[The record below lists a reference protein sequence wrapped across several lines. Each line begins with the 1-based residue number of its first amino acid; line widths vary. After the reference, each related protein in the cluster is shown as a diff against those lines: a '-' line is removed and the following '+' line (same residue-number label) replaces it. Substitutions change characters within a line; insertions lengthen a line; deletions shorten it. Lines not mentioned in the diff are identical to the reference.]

1 MKIEV
6 PATELAMACHM
17 IAAAECDRV
26 TVHADERVRVAAHCG
41 SQVFCVLIDGTIH
54 EHGYATLLGRDLG
67 AILRPLS
74 SGRRGT
80 SDYTITHDETS
91 DKVLVRNGQ
100 TLVFNAQ
107 NGGAVQ
113 FHDPPSHSH
122 GGLVCVCARDLAFAL
137 RSVGSAAT
145 TQPDAHKY
153 GILVDHAGNAE
164 VRLTAGGSRW
174 IASEVIPSERAV
186 KNMRRAIDVR
196 PAKAL
201 QKLCEELHEYADVTI
216 HDCKH
221 CVAVAVNGQ
230 LRCILPVAP
239 QDYPY
244 YMHLVHA
251 AGKYPIRVT
260 IERNEPI
267 IHYLDSAKNQT
278 VTLTLADDDKELRC
292 DSKGQDSLTV
302 KVLKCDRMG
311 ATPETRRV
319 TVHADSLL
327 HCMRS
332 SPVPE
337 LAIGWADMTDQPLA
351 IWPLGI
357 DGSIHLIARYAS
369 TNI

>member
-6 PATELAMACHM
+6 PATELAIACHL

-41 SQVFCVLIDGTIH
+41 SQVFGILIDGTIH
-54 EHGYATLLGRDLG
+54 EHGYATLLGRDFWT
-67 AILRPLS
+67 ILRPLS
-74 SGRRGT
+74 SGRRKT
-80 SDYTITHDETS
+80 SAFTITHDETS

-100 TLVFNAQ
+100 TLVFHAQ
-107 NGGAVQ
+107 NGGHVQ
-113 FHDPPSHSH
+113 FNDPTSHKH
-122 GGLVCVCARDLAFAL
+122 GGMVCVCAWDLAFAL
-137 RSVGSAAT
+137 RRIGSAAT

-186 KNMRRAIDVR
+186 KDMRRAIDVR
-196 PAKAL
+196 PAMAL

-221 CVAVAVNGQ
+221 CVAVSVNGQ

-239 QDYPY
+239 KDYPS
-244 YMHLVHA
+244 YMHLVQN

-267 IHYLDSAKNQT
+267 IHYLDRAKNQT
-278 VTLTLADDDKELRC
+278 VTLTLSDDDKELRC

-302 KVLKCDRMG
+302 KVLHCDRMG
-311 ATPETRRV
+311 TAPETRRV

-327 HCMRS
+327 LCMRS
-332 SPVPE
+332 SAVPE
-337 LAIGWADMTDQPLA
+337 LAIGWADMPDQPLA

-357 DGSIHLIARYAS
+357 DGSIHLVARYAITS
-369 TNI
+369 L